1 MTARGVRNN
10 NPGNIRK
17 GDQWQGLD
25 TPGDD
30 GEFCC
35 FESPAYGIRALARV
49 LITYQ
54 DKRIATDGSAI
65 DTVQEII
72 ERWAPPSEN
81 DTQSYVRSVRKAAG
95 VQPGEHIDCHDF
107 GTLSRIVKAIIKHE
121 NGVQPYTNAQITKGL
136 VLAGV
141 EPPKPKRSRTVTGAQ
156 VAGGATVLGMAG
168 EYAGQVSA
176 LVPAASQV
184 FDFIA
189 SIPLWVVGVVALAAV
204 AWVVWARLDDNR
216 KGLR

>member
-1 MTARGVRNN
+1 MTSRGIKNH

-54 DKRIATDGSAI
+54 DRRIAKDGSAI

-72 ERWAPPSEN
+72 ERWAPSSEN
-81 DTQSYVRSVRKAAG
+81 DTQSYVRSVRQAAG
-95 VQPGEHIDCHDF
+95 VRPGEHIDCHDF
-107 GTLSRIVKAIIKHE
+107 DMLSRIVKAIIRHE
-121 NGVQPYTNAQITKGL
+121 NGVQPYTEAQITKGL

-141 EPPKPKRSRTVTGAQ
+141 EPAKPKGSRTVKGAQ
-156 VAGGATVLGMAG
+156 IAGIATFGSIFVEHADEVQKFSPLI
-168 EYAGQVSA
+168 ER
-176 LVPAASQV
+176 LIDAA
-184 FDFIA
+184 
-189 SIPLWVVGVVALAAV
+189 PWVLAAV
-204 AWVVWARLDDNR
+204 ALAGLAWVLWARYDDGR